1 MLPYPAVE
9 TAGNNDAKPA
19 VAGCEASAQSPQG
32 DLCVFVAREFIRRVN
47 LAMALLGKAG

>member
-19 VAGCEASAQSPQG
+19 VAGCKASAKSPQG
-32 DLCVFVAREFIRRVN
+32 DLAHLFPANSF
-47 LAMALLGKAG
+47 AG